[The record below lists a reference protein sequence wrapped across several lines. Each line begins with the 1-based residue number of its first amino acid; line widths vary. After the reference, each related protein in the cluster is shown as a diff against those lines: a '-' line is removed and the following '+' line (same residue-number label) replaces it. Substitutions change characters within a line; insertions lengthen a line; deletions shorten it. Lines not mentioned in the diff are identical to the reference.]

1 MGEFQYGIYSGHCEP
16 AWSPDSKRI
25 AYNFNNDDHS
35 GIKVM
40 TLSDGSIEEIKTGLS
55 DIDRIVHFDW
65 SPDGERFVFSG
76 WKNGKKEFWLLED
89 FLPEL
94 E

>member
-1 MGEFQYGIYSGHCEP
+1 MGEVQNGIYSGHSEL

-25 AYNFNNDDHS
+25 AFNYNDDEKS
-35 GIKVM
+35 GIRVM
-40 TLSDGSIEEIKTGLS
+40 TLSDGSIEEINTGIS

-76 WKNGKKEFWLLED
+76 WKHGKKEFWLLED

>member
-40 TLSDGSIEEIKTGLS
+40 TLSDGRIEEVKTGLT
-55 DIDRIVHFDW
+55 DLDGITHLDW
-65 SPDGERFVFSG
+65 SPDGERFAFIGS
-76 WKNGKKEFWLLED
+76 KDGKKEFWFLED
-89 FLPEL
+89 FLPQVK
-94 E
+94 